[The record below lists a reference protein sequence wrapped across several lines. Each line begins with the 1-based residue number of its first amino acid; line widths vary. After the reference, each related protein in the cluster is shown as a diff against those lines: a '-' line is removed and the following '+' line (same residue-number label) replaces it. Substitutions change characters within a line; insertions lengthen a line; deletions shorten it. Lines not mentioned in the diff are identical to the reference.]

1 MATVA
6 IDAHPI
12 EGHRLLTAAEC
23 VDVVAGI
30 DALRAAWAPRGEAF
44 FSLGSAGYLD
54 AVASRPDYLAGAV
67 RTNPPL
73 RARFGALYARVCR
86 TLSRRVG
93 APVTLADDL
102 ALPGFHVFEF
112 DGTPLDGDR
121 PSTRAHFDLQW
132 LSVLPGI
139 APDATLSFTVLLEAP
154 RGGAALELW
163 PLDYADAP
171 ELEMS
176 VPNTRPHTSP
186 TAGSTRSASSPSTTG
201 SFCTPLARLTTRRR
215 SAAASRSRAT
225 ASASTAR
232 GRSIGERTHRRALL
246 R

>member
-1 MATVA
+1 MAEGAGEVATVA

-139 APDATLSFTVLLEAP
+139 APDATLSFTVLLETP
-154 RGGAALELW
+154 SGGAALELW

-176 VPNTRPHTSP
+176 VPEYAATHVSYRWVYALGELALHDGLVLHAIG
-186 TAGSTRSASSPSTTG
+186 TADDPAPVGRRITLQG
-201 SFCTPLARLTTRRR
+201 HGVRLDGTW
-215 SAAASRSRAT
+215 
-225 ASASTAR
+225 
-232 GRSIGERTHRRALL
+232 SIYW
-246 R
+246 